1 MYFMHEI
8 IVSLA
13 NHDIP
18 KKLIPNCGMWA
29 RARKEGFFPQ
39 KPPQKQGKQNN
50 GLCGACR

>member
-18 KKLIPNCGMWA
+18 EKLLPNCGMWA
-29 RARKEGFFPQ
+29 LASELGSKMEV
-39 KPPQKQGKQNN
+39 NEIA
-50 GLCGACR
+50 LLSLL